1 MHVCGKEVARRRS
14 SIPWYERYARRI
26 EDSRLPASKA
36 AREAYATTAGEDGYH
51 LLDLLESAPAGV
63 ADLAA
68 VKVLKRVWE
77 RHFSRGD
84 GPNSD
89 GAWVRLRPERELAKA
104 AEATESPYDPDARY
118 RSRFGVEWTGY
129 LAHLTETC
137 EAGAP
142 HLITHVDTT
151 PATVHEVKRVEAIH
165 QALADKRLLP
175 GEHLAD
181 AAYIDAKLLVKVRE
195 EHAVELI
202 GPPQRDASWQAR
214 TDGAFT
220 AEAFDID
227 WEGRRVRCPQGH
239 ASNSWREYEDDARG
253 AYVVARFNSATCRAC
268 PLRARCTRSGKQ
280 GRSLHLHPREAHAA
294 IGAMR
299 ERLASDAGRELY
311 ALRAGIEG
319 TISQGVRALGLRRA
333 RYRGLAKVH
342 LQHVATATAMNID
355 RVTNFLAGRPVER
368 TRTSR
373 FAALRA

>member
-1 MHVCGKEVARRRS
+1 M
-14 SIPWYERYARRI
+14 
-26 EDSRLPASKA
+26 
-36 AREAYATTAGEDGYH
+36 
-51 LLDLLESAPAGV
+51 
-63 ADLAA
+63 
-68 VKVLKRVWE
+68 
-77 RHFSRGD
+77 
-84 GPNSD
+84 
-89 GAWVRLRPERELAKA
+89 
-104 AEATESPYDPDARY
+104 
-118 RSRFGVEWTGY
+118 EWTGY

-137 EAGAP
+137 EAGEP

-165 QALADKRLLP
+165 QALADKGLLP

-202 GPPQRDASWQAR
+202 GPPRRDASWQAR

-227 WEGRRVRCPQGH
+227 WDRRRVRCPQGH

-268 PLRARCTRSGKQ
+268 PLRVRCTRSGKQ

-299 ERLASDAGRELY
+299 ERLASEAGRELY
-311 ALRAGIEG
+311 ALRAGVEG